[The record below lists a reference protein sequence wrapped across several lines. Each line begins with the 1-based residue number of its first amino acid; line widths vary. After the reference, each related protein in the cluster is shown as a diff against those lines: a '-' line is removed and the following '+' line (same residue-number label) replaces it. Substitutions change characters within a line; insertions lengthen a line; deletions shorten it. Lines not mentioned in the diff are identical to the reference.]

1 MRYLAIDLGDRRT
14 GVACGD
20 DILRLP
26 APIEVIDASNREV
39 LLARIGKLVNE
50 YGPDA
55 LVVGLPVNMDGT
67 EGPRAKMARDF
78 AQECSTRFSIGF
90 EMQDERLTSFAA
102 EFSLNQSGRTHA
114 QKKKLRDALAACEV
128 LKDFFQRTAN
138 EPPRG

>member
-26 APIEVIDASNREV
+26 SPIEVIDAPIREV
-39 LLARIGKLVNE
+39 LLARLEKLVRE

-55 LVVGLPVNMDGT
+55 LIVGLPVNMDGT
-67 EGPRAKMARDF
+67 EGPRAKMAREF
-78 AQECSTRFSIGF
+78 AQECGKRFSIPF

-102 EFSLNQSGRTHA
+102 EFSLNQSGRTHG

-128 LKDFFQRTAN
+128 LKDFFNRHASDTQWA
-138 EPPRG
+138 